1 MKLGK
6 SHLGETSFQ
15 VDRDLICSN
24 SVIHSLEQHL
34 GRGGEP
40 GSKELALDV
49 EKASFLEDHPSY
61 IVVNNHG
68 DRESPK

>member
-1 MKLGK
+1 MHMLNETCK
-6 SHLGETSFQ
+6 SHQ

-49 EKASFLEDHPSY
+49 EKTSFLEDHPSY
-61 IVVNNHG
+61 I
-68 DRESPK
+68 